1 MTVSQMYL
9 LEKIVGSLS
18 ENFFQM
24 SISID
29 IYHWQGT
36 SQGLKSRQK

>member
-9 LEKIVGSLS
+9 LEKTVRSLS

-24 SISID
+24 SISIY
-29 IYHWQGT
+29 IYHWQGI
-36 SQGLKSRQK
+36 SQGLKSR